1 MLHFR
6 SSRLNQMHII
16 WCVNLTKHLLST
28 KCPQGTHPLL
38 LFHTPSESICDRV
51 YIEDAHRRDASTE
64 DTDYGDDPD
73 SEQTEETC
81 DHLIVRSYRQL
92 VNPVQTQHAP
102 SSGETSN
109 LFVSE
114 WHPHSP
120 YRCQRPMETSVH
132 WVNKQYMHIP
142 FDRRE
147 KQPSQT
153 IYVTLDSFE
162 QGHDESK

>member
-1 MLHFR
+1 MD
-6 SSRLNQMHII
+6 
-16 WCVNLTKHLLST
+16 T
-28 KCPQGTHPLL
+28 KCPQGTRPLP

-51 YIEDAHRRDASTE
+51 YTEDAHRS
-64 DTDYGDDPD
+64 DTSMENTGCADDPD
-73 SEQTEETC
+73 SEQTEETS
-81 DHLIVRSYRQL
+81 DHIIVRSYRQL
-92 VNPVQTQHAP
+92 LNSVQTQHAP

-120 YRCQRPMETSVH
+120 YRSQRPMETSVH

-142 FDRRE
+142 FNQRE
-147 KQPSQT
+147 KQPSQA

-162 QGHDESK
+162 QGQDESK